1 MHTVRHSGK
10 ETALAYVK
18 KGGDVSKPMIV
29 FCGGFRSDMEG
40 TKAIFLEAYAQKNEY
55 GFIRFDYSG
64 HGKSGGKFEE
74 GTISSWTQEARTI
87 ISDLSDDR
95 DIILVGSSMG
105 GWVSLLLGAQMDKK
119 LVGLIGIAAAP
130 DFSKDMSSQFSTVM
144 KVDLT
149 EKGFTELPNDY
160 SDDPYI
166 ITRALID
173 DGAQQCILHAPININ
188 CPVILLQSKCDTA
201 VQWEKAL
208 KIQDKLTS
216 DRVDVILLKD
226 GDHSLSRPQDLKLLA
241 QSVERLTYAC
251 T

>member
-1 MHTVRHSGK
+1 MHTAHHSGK

-18 KGGDVSKPMIV
+18 KDGDASKPMII
-29 FCGGFRSDMEG
+29 FCGGFRSDMQG
-40 TKAIFLEAYAQKNEY
+40 TKAIFLEEYAQKNEY

-64 HGKSGGKFEE
+64 HGKSEGKFED
-74 GTISSWTQEARTI
+74 GTISSWTKDAYTI
-87 ISDLSDDR
+87 MSDLSGDR

-105 GWVSLLLGAQMDKK
+105 GWISLLLGAQMDKK
-119 LVGLIGIAAAP
+119 LVGLIGLAAAP
-130 DFSKDMSSQFSTVM
+130 DFSKDMFSQFSAAM
-144 KVDLT
+144 KMDLT

-173 DGAQQCILHAPININ
+173 DGAHQCILHAPIDIN

-226 GDHSLSRPQDLKLLA
+226 GDHSLSRPQDLKLLG
-241 QSVERLTYAC
+241 QSIERLTYAC